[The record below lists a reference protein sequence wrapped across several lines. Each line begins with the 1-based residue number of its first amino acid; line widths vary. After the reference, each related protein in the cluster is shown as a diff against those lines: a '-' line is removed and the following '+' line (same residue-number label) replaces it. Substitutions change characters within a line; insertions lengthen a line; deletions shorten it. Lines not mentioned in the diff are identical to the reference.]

1 MDNTHLENQVN
12 NNVENT
18 SSNTDIKNENIN
30 VINISSIVNSTCEKI
45 VTECESAENTESCCE
60 NTNSVDTCCK
70 STTETTYETCESGTV
85 SSKIETCES
94 ETNSS
99 EVETYEN
106 TTENSYQT
114 VENTNATR
122 STEYSSTESTKYV
135 ASSYHNSTNTEKPG
149 IGELPKIVQ
158 KLEKLEKM
166 INPNSK
172 KSLILWEEDNS
183 FKNLISSIVTYST
196 TCDTTE
202 FPIELLDRL
211 KALAQDVDTQ
221 IAEGASKVEE
231 LTKQAKENT
240 ELSEVLSTVYIA
252 AMAGTPVEEYE
263 EKIQHPEIAPYKEH
277 LSVISTAVPESEE
290 YVKAEKAIKSKITN
304 LENSVHITIDLERTT
319 SKGGALQYIKVEVAP
334 AVERLQAV
342 YDEQYKVNEVT
353 EINGEEAVMALAVR
367 KTFSEK
373 VYDTFVRPFAN
384 LFKRKSKV
392 K

>member
-1 MDNTHLENQVN
+1 MNNTHLENQVN

-18 SSNTDIKNENIN
+18 NSNTDVKNENIN
-30 VINISSIVNSTCEKI
+30 VINISSIVNSSSEKI
-45 VTECESAENTESCCE
+45 VTEN
-60 NTNSVDTCCK
+60 
-70 STTETTYETCESGTV
+70 ETTNTT
-85 SSKIETCES
+85 
-94 ETNSS
+94 
-99 EVETYEN
+99 VETTEN
-106 TTENSYQT
+106 TTTSTTTDTTTGT
-114 VENTNATR
+114 VENKTVESISHVTTDCAVSSVNASTR
-122 STEYSSTESTKYV
+122 ATESVK
-135 ASSYHNSTNTEKPG
+135 NPSTCPEKPG
-149 IGELPKIVQ
+149 ISELPKIVQ

-183 FKNLISSIVTYST
+183 FKNLISSIVTYAT

-221 IAEGASKVEE
+221 IAEGAVKVEE

-240 ELSEVLSTVYIA
+240 ELSEVLSSVYIA

-263 EKIQHPEIAPYKEH
+263 EKIQHPEIVSYKEH
-277 LSVISTAVPESEE
+277 LAVISTAVPESEE

-334 AVERLQAV
+334 AVERLQTV
-342 YDEQYKVNEVT
+342 YDAQYKVNEAT
-353 EINGEEAVMALAVR
+353 EINGEDAVMALAVR

-373 VYDTFVRPFAN
+373 VYDTFVKPFAN
-384 LFKRKSKV
+384 FFRRKSKV